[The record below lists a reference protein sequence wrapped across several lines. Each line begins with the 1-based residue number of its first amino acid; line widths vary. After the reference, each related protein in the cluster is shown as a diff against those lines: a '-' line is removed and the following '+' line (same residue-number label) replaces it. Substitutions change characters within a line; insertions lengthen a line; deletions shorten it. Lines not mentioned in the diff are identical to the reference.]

1 MKYLEAKK
9 KNNEPTVEDGT
20 SHKMP
25 PPLNKMQPGTRADQ
39 GGEAP
44 ISGLNTESTT
54 TQKATDAVRRLATEL
69 KVELADVKGTGK
81 NGAITEADVRRT
93 ATEQS
98 KSAEAK

>member
-9 KNNEPTVEDGT
+9 ANNEPTAEDGT

-44 ISGLNTESTT
+44 ISGLHTEST
-54 TQKATDAVRRLATEL
+54 TQKATDAVRRLAAEL